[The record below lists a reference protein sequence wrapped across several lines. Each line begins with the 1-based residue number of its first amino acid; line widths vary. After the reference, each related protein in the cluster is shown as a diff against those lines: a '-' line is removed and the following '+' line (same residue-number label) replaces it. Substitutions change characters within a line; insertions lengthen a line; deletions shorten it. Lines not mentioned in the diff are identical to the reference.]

1 MKIVVS
7 ATGVSKESMLDK
19 RFGRCEYFIIFD
31 TETDSYEAV
40 SNSGVNASGGAGIK
54 AANQIIE
61 AKADVLI
68 TGNLGPNAFELIEKS
83 KIKAVT
89 CEVMPV
95 NRAIELYQKNMLS
108 DIFSAGMAHHGMR

>member
-1 MKIVVS
+1 MHYTRIII
-7 ATGVSKESMLDK
+7 SKKSFK
-19 RFGRCEYFIIFD
+19 CEYFIIFD
-31 TETDSYEAV
+31 TDTNSYEAIP
-40 SNSGVNASGGAGIK
+40 NAGVNASGGAGIK

-61 AKADVLI
+61 AKANVLI

-83 KIKAVT
+83 KIKAVS

-108 DIFSAGMAHHGMR
+108 DIFNAGVAHHGMR